1 METTRHDLP
10 PGWHYDEDT
19 GAIMRDVI
27 HRMGRRCFNWD
38 YCGKG
43 VYMVTMT
50 LADRSKP
57 LFGRL
62 VGESPETAAI
72 ELTELGQAVDAHLRR
87 ISEFTPEI
95 ELLGAQLMPEHLHAV
110 LRVMRRMAKPLGIAL
125 RGFKGG
131 ASQLFWRSMA
141 KRGL

>member
-27 HRMGRRCFNWD
+27 HRMGRRCFKWD

-50 LADRSKP
+50 LADRSQS

-62 VGESPETAAI
+62 VGESAETAAI
-72 ELTELGQAVDAHLRR
+72 ELSELGQAVDAHLRR

-95 ELLGAQLMPEHLHAV
+95 ELLGA
-110 LRVMRRMAKPLGIAL
+110 
-125 RGFKGG
+125 
-131 ASQLFWRSMA
+131 
-141 KRGL
+141 